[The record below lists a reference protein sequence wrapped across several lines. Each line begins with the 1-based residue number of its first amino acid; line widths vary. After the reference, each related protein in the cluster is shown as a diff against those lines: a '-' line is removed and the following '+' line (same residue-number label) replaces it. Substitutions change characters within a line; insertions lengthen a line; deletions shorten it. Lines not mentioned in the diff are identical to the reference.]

1 MRRWPER
8 AAKEGGSDG
17 TDRSGHLPHQ
27 QQIDLARAKPHV
39 NFMFL
44 KATDGTGFV
53 DGTFAT
59 RRQKLAQ
66 LGIPRGAYHFARPG
80 DASAQ
85 AAHFVDVVKR
95 NGFSSRGRGDHR
107 RGGSIG

>member
-1 MRRWPER
+1 MARIGPDI
-8 AAKEGGSDG
+8 S
-17 TDRSGHLPHQ
+17 HHQ
-27 QQIDLARAKPHV
+27 QQVDLARAKPHV
-39 NFMFL
+39 NFVFL
-44 KATDGTGFV
+44 KATDGTGVV

-59 RRQKLAQ
+59 RWQKLAQ

-85 AAHFVDVVKR
+85 AEWL
-95 NGFSSRGRGDHR
+95 SSRGRGDHR